1 MKQLR
6 LLSVLAACVC
16 ASGMVL
22 GTALSNAG
30 TGVAPAGI
38 VADISSATWT
48 PVATLTNAFT
58 ANSGSMDLGS
68 IVIANNKRSGYKVA
82 IKSLRLGKLRL
93 NGVETA
99 RTGEK
104 GHEISYTISSAVP
117 ASNAGTASGQ
127 NPDPLVFSGVSLA
140 SELSKS
146 VNSPLNATE
155 SAKYD
160 LSISYG
166 ANNMLF
172 AGNFSDTITITYVD
186 L

>member
-1 MKQLR
+1 M
-6 LLSVLAACVC
+6 LAACVC

-22 GTALSNAG
+22 GAALSNAG
-30 TGVAPAGI
+30 TGVAPAGT

-48 PVATLTNAFT
+48 PVSTLTNAFT
-58 ANSGSMDLGS
+58 AESGSMDLGS
-68 IVIANNKRSGYKVA
+68 IVIDNNKRAGYKIA
-82 IKSLRLGKLRL
+82 ITSFRLGKLRL
-93 NGVETA
+93 TGVDTA
-99 RTGEK
+99 RAGET
-104 GHEISYTISSAVP
+104 GHEIAYTISSAVP
-117 ASNAGTASGQ
+117 ASDAGTASGQ
-127 NPDPLVFSGVSLA
+127 SPDPLVFSDQSLS
-140 SELSKS
+140 SELSRS
-146 VNSPLNATE
+146 VNVPLNATE